1 MRDEKRG
8 LFFEALLL
16 KKIEPKTA
24 ETVGAVGL
32 NGNGTKMAQ
41 KKSQGIIWMSLRFFL
56 EYAILYVCG
65 IRAPT

>member
-8 LFFEALLL
+8 LFFEVLLL

-32 NGNGTKMAQ
+32 NGNGTKTEQ
-41 KKSQGIIWMSLRFFL
+41 KNSV
-56 EYAILYVCG
+56 YV
-65 IRAPT
+65 

>member
-8 LFFEALLL
+8 PFFEVLLL

-32 NGNGTKMAQ
+32 NGNGTKIGT
-41 KKSQGIIWMSLRFFL
+41 KKTQGIIWMSLRIFL
-56 EYAILYVCG
+56 ECVILYM
-65 IRAPT
+65 RD